1 MFFTIGYRPEYET
14 FRVLVSLRYARAHR
28 SVLALGG
35 TQPPRMPL
43 MGPADA
49 RRTHGNSPPSILGG
63 TLRIAHVSK
72 DGRIW
77 AMWLADFQPPL
88 NTPLNPNL
96 HLVSDKQPILLAFI
110 LCCFYHLPKHF
121 CTSTAATKITAAM
134 SKSTSSTNKTAKK
147 ATKPSTH
154 PSYLD
159 MIKVGSHA
167 TLANPDHHH
176 HAYAMSL

>member
-14 FRVLVSLRYARAHR
+14 FRVSLRYARAHR

-35 TQPPRMPL
+35 TLSPRMPL

-49 RRTHGNSPPSILGG
+49 RRRHGNSPPSILGG

-72 DGRIW
+72 DGRSGLCGW
-77 AMWLADFQPPL
+77 RTSNHPS
-88 NTPLNPNL
+88 TPLLTPNL

-110 LCCFYHLPKHF
+110 LCCFYHLPKHS

-159 MIKVGSHA
+159 MIKVGTNA

-176 HAYAMSL
+176 AYAMSL